1 MKERNYMELI
11 IKILLTKV
19 IELGCKYAEKKFTEA
34 KAGTDKK
41 AYVLKKVDEALDIN
55 HDGIETIKGD
65 IAGFVDEKIEE
76 TIAKFQKK

>member
-1 MKERNYMELI
+1 MELI

-55 HDGIETIKGD
+55 ADGVDGIKAD
-65 IAGFVDEKIEE
+65 LANFVDEKIEE
-76 TIAKFQKK
+76 TVAKFQEK

>member
-1 MKERNYMELI
+1 MELI

-34 KAGTDKK
+34 KAGADKK

-55 HDGIETIKGD
+55 HEGVDGIKEDLVDFI
-65 IAGFVDEKIEE
+65 DEKIEE
-76 TIAKFQKK
+76 TVSRIGKK